1 MSDANERGFT
11 LVEVLIAITLVAT
24 LSVGMLM
31 AMRTGM
37 ITLERIDAR
46 LQSNRRVMS
55 IEQILGR
62 QIGGVMPVLGDC
74 YGAAPGRVAAFM
86 GTEQMLHLAS
96 TYSLAEGSRGSPHS
110 LQFDVVPS
118 PGGGVRLVVTEQP
131 YTSPAS
137 FCPGQNPSA
146 PPMSPQAFVLAD
158 HLASCRFSYR
168 AMVPNTPMSGSWLPV
183 WNRLQELPAAIRVE
197 MMPLTPDPASLR
209 LTSVTVPI
217 HVTGIVGYA
226 YADTQQ

>member
-55 IEQILGR
+55 IEQILAR

-96 TYSLAEGSRGSPHS
+96 TYSLAEG
-110 LQFDVVPS
+110 
-118 PGGGVRLVVTEQP
+118 
-131 YTSPAS
+131 
-137 FCPGQNPSA
+137 
-146 PPMSPQAFVLAD
+146 
-158 HLASCRFSYR
+158 
-168 AMVPNTPMSGSWLPV
+168 
-183 WNRLQELPAAIRVE
+183 
-197 MMPLTPDPASLR
+197 
-209 LTSVTVPI
+209 
-217 HVTGIVGYA
+217 
-226 YADTQQ
+226 